1 MPDWMFQIVG
11 MGAGA
16 VAVYVGIRSDLAA
29 LRVKADLAAE
39 SAKEAHERID
49 RILERD

>member
-1 MPDWMFQIVG
+1 MPEWVYQLVG

-16 VAVYVGIRSDLAA
+16 VAVYAGIRSDLAA
-29 LRVKADLAAE
+29 LRVKADLAAQ
-39 SAKEAHERID
+39 SAKDAHERID